1 MDCSIIILRTAPKR
15 SSYVIVVLKT
25 AVGQHVMRIE
35 KKTNQQN
42 KTLITANVN
51 DKSRQVNVVDLFGK

>member
-35 KKTNQQN
+35 KKKPTNE
-42 KTLITANVN
+42 TRL
-51 DKSRQVNVVDLFGK
+51 